1 MRLTPHPLISSM
13 EQSNRFIDK
22 VPISMPPSGAHKYKD
37 REQAPSSMIILS
49 GGIQAEAVIFDFDGV
64 IVDTEPL
71 HYAAFQRTLEPLG
84 LHFSWQ
90 EYVETYIGF
99 DDRDA
104 FRHAFSSKGKILGQD
119 ELHSLIEQKA
129 AFFQEVIRSDV
140 SAYPGVLDLIIHLHA
155 HKTPLAIC
163 SGALRAD
170 IDPILAMLGISD
182 YFDVIVT
189 ADDVAAS
196 KPDPECY
203 QLAFQRLQSAH
214 QSGFSKNATVAIE
227 DTPAGISA
235 AKAAGLMVY
244 AVTNSYPAARLDQAT
259 FVTDSLSSLV

>member
-1 MRLTPHPLISSM
+1 
-13 EQSNRFIDK
+13 
-22 VPISMPPSGAHKYKD
+22 
-37 REQAPSSMIILS
+37 MIIFS
-49 GGIQAEAVIFDFDGV
+49 NGIQAEAVIFDFDGV

-84 LHFSWQ
+84 LHFSWE

-104 FRHAFSSKGKILGQD
+104 FRYAFSSHGTPLSPE
-119 ELHSLIEQKA
+119 ELHGMIEQKA
-129 AFFQEVIRSDV
+129 LFFAEVIRSGV
-140 SAYPGVLDLIIHLHA
+140 SAYPGVLDLIFHLHA
-155 HKTPLAIC
+155 HKLPLAIC
-163 SGALRAD
+163 SGALRSD
-170 IDPILAMLGISD
+170 IDPILSMLGISE

-203 QLAFQRLQSAH
+203 QLAFQLLQSAH
-214 QSGFSKNATVAIE
+214 KNSVTKCVTLAIE

-235 AKAAGLMVY
+235 AKAAGLLVC
-244 AVTNSYPAARLDQAT
+244 AVTNSYPAARLNQAT
-259 FVTDSLSSLV
+259 FVTESLSLLL

>member
-1 MRLTPHPLISSM
+1 
-13 EQSNRFIDK
+13 
-22 VPISMPPSGAHKYKD
+22 
-37 REQAPSSMIILS
+37 MIMLPN
-49 GGIQAEAVIFDFDGV
+49 GIQAEAVIFDFDGV

-84 LHFSWQ
+84 LHFTWQ
-90 EYVETYIGF
+90 EYIETYIGF

-104 FRHAFSSKGKILGQD
+104 FRHAFSSQGTTLGQD

-129 AFFQEVIRSDV
+129 AFFKDVIGAGV
-140 SAYPGVLDLIIHLHA
+140 IAYPGVLDLIIHLNA
-155 HKTPLAIC
+155 NKIPLAIC
-163 SGALRAD
+163 SGALRTD
-170 IDPILAMLGISD
+170 IDPILDMFGIAD
-182 YFDVIVT
+182 FFNVIVT

-203 QLAFQRLQSAH
+203 QLAFQRLQTAH
-214 QSGFSKNATVAIE
+214 QNCFSKDATIAIE

-235 AKAAGLMVY
+235 AKAAGLMVC

-259 FVTDSLSSLV
+259 FVTESLSSLL

>member
-1 MRLTPHPLISSM
+1 
-13 EQSNRFIDK
+13 
-22 VPISMPPSGAHKYKD
+22 
-37 REQAPSSMIILS
+37 MIIFPN
-49 GGIQAEAVIFDFDGV
+49 GMQAEAVIFDFDGV

-84 LHFSWQ
+84 LHFTWE

-104 FRHAFSSKGKILGQD
+104 FRHAYSSQGTTLGQN
-119 ELHSLIEQKA
+119 ELRGLIEQKA
-129 AFFQEVIRSDV
+129 TFFEEVIRSGV
-140 SAYPGVLDLIIHLHA
+140 SPYPGVLDLIFHLHA
-155 HKTPLAIC
+155 NKYPLAIC
-163 SGALRAD
+163 SGALRSD
-170 IDPILAMLGISD
+170 IDPILSMLGISD
-182 YFDVIVT
+182 LFDAIVT

-214 QSGFSKNATVAIE
+214 KNCLTKSATLAIE

-235 AKAAGLMVY
+235 AKAAGLMVC

-259 FVTDSLSSLV
+259 FVTESLSLFL

>member
-1 MRLTPHPLISSM
+1 
-13 EQSNRFIDK
+13 
-22 VPISMPPSGAHKYKD
+22 
-37 REQAPSSMIILS
+37 MINFPN
-49 GGIQAEAVIFDFDGV
+49 GIQAEAVIFDFDGV

-84 LHFSWQ
+84 LHFTWQ

-104 FRHAFSSKGKILGQD
+104 FKYAFSSKGTKLSQD

-155 HKTPLAIC
+155 NKIPLAIC
-163 SGALRAD
+163 SGALKAD

-182 YFDVIVT
+182 YFEAIVT
-189 ADDVAAS
+189 ADDVAVS
-196 KPDPECY
+196 KPDPESY
-203 QLAFQRLQSAH
+203 QLAFERLQTAH
-214 QSGFSKNATVAIE
+214 QYSFSKEATIAIE

-235 AKAAGLMVY
+235 AKVAGLMVC
-244 AVTNSYPAARLDQAT
+244 AVTNSYPADRLSQAT
-259 FVTDSLSSLV
+259 FITDSLVSLV

>member
-1 MRLTPHPLISSM
+1 
-13 EQSNRFIDK
+13 
-22 VPISMPPSGAHKYKD
+22 
-37 REQAPSSMIILS
+37 MIIFPN
-49 GGIQAEAVIFDFDGV
+49 GIQAEAVIFDFDGV

-71 HYAAFQRTLEPLG
+71 HYAAFQQTLEPLG

-104 FRHAFSSKGKILGQD
+104 FRHAFSSKGTILSQD
-119 ELHSLIEQKA
+119 ELHSLIEQKT
-129 AFFQEVIRSDV
+129 AFFKDVIGSGV
-140 SAYPGVLDLIIHLHA
+140 SAYPGVLDLISHLHA
-155 HKTPLAIC
+155 NKFPLAIC
-163 SGALRAD
+163 SGALRVD

-203 QLAFQRLQSAH
+203 RLTFQRLQSAH
-214 QSGFSKNATVAIE
+214 KYSFTKDATLVIE
-227 DTPAGISA
+227 DTPAGISS
-235 AKAAGLMVY
+235 AKAAGLVVC

-259 FVTDSLSSLV
+259 FVTDSLSSLL

>member
-1 MRLTPHPLISSM
+1 
-13 EQSNRFIDK
+13 
-22 VPISMPPSGAHKYKD
+22 
-37 REQAPSSMIILS
+37 MIMLPN
-49 GGIQAEAVIFDFDGV
+49 GIQAEAVIFDFDGV

-84 LHFSWQ
+84 LHFTWQ
-90 EYVETYIGF
+90 EYIETYIGF

-104 FRHAFSSKGKILGQD
+104 FRHAFSSKGKTLSQD
-119 ELHSLIEQKA
+119 TLRLLIEQKA

-140 SAYPGVLDLIIHLHA
+140 PAYPGVLDLIFHLHA
-155 HKTPLAIC
+155 NKYPLAIC

-170 IDPILAMLGISD
+170 IDPILIRLGISNC
-182 YFDVIVT
+182 FDVIVT

-214 QSGFSKNATVAIE
+214 STCFSKDATIAIE

-235 AKAAGLMVY
+235 AKAAGLMVC

-259 FVTDSLSSLV
+259 FVTESLSLLM

>member
-1 MRLTPHPLISSM
+1 
-13 EQSNRFIDK
+13 
-22 VPISMPPSGAHKYKD
+22 
-37 REQAPSSMIILS
+37 MIIFPN
-49 GGIQAEAVIFDFDGV
+49 GIQAEAVIFDFDGV

-84 LHFSWQ
+84 LHFTWQ

-104 FRHAFSSKGKILGQD
+104 FRHVFSLKGTILGQD
-119 ELHSLIEQKA
+119 ELHRLIEQKS
-129 AFFQEVIRSDV
+129 AFFKDIIGSGV
-140 SAYPGVLDLIIHLHA
+140 SAYPGVLDLIFQLHTN
-155 HKTPLAIC
+155 KFPLAIC
-163 SGALRAD
+163 SGALRSD

-214 QSGFSKNATVAIE
+214 KNRFSIDATIAIE

-235 AKAAGLMVY
+235 AKAAGLIVC
-244 AVTNSYPAARLDQAT
+244 AVTNSYPAARLGQAT
-259 FVTDSLSSLV
+259 FVTDSLSSFV